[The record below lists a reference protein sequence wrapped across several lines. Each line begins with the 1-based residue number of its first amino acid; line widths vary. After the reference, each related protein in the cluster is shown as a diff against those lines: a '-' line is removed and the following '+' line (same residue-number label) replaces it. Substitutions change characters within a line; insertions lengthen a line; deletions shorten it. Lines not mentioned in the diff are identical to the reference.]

1 MIKQLLSAVLAIVSL
16 IVITGCGGNSEET
29 IKIGV
34 AGPLTG
40 NQSKMGADVLN
51 GVKLAVDQWNA
62 KGGVL
67 GKKIEIIQRDDEAKE
82 QTAKTVALELIN
94 ANVVG
99 IIGHFNSG
107 CTLPAAD
114 DYYHSGIPMI
124 TPSATNPYITERKD
138 EKSGQTYWNVFRVCG
153 RDDVQGERAAR
164 YVMEKIK
171 AQRIAVV
178 HDKTA
183 YGQGLSDYFKTAVEK
198 SGHPEQIVYYG
209 GFSQQEKNFKPY
221 LTTIQEKNPEVI
233 FFGGMYDQGGLF
245 AIQMHDMGIK
255 AVLVSG
261 DGMIDPEFIKTAGPS
276 AEGSILTFAELLP
289 FASDVYEKFP
299 TVKKFNEEYKAKFD
313 QPGPYSIYSYD
324 AANILISSIQ
334 KANSTEGRKIAD
346 AIRNNEHEC
355 SLGKIKFN
363 EKGDIDGSFYVI
375 WEVKNGEFKFVE
387 K

>member
-1 MIKQLLSAVLAIVSL
+1 MIKRLLSAVLAVVSL
-16 IVITGCGGNSEET
+16 IIITGCGGNSQET

-62 KGGVL
+62 RGGVL

-107 CTLPAAD
+107 CTLPASEN
-114 DYYHSGIPMI
+114 YFHSGIPMI
-124 TPSATNPYITERKD
+124 TPSATNPYVTERKD
-138 EKSGQTYWNVFRVCG
+138 EKTGQTYWNVFRVCG

-183 YGQGLSDYFKTAVEK
+183 YGQGLADYFKTAVEK
-198 SGHPEQIVYYG
+198 AGNSEHIVYYG

-261 DGMIDPEFIKTAGPS
+261 DGVIDPEFLKTAGPS

-299 TVKKFNEEYKAKFD
+299 TVKKFNEEYKAKYG

-324 AANILISSIQ
+324 AANILIDSIQ
-334 KANSTEGRKIAD
+334 KANSTEGKKIAD